1 MEGHAELYNLD
12 DGNGNKNF
20 LSVGLTTLPFLYIIF
35 SFSYLTLLGFWIL
48 VCFKNRRIFNRTHLL
63 MGGLLVVNCVH
74 FMCITSD
81 LHYVKI
87 TGSAHGLDV
96 VFYIFQLT
104 RAVLFST
111 VIVLIS
117 AGWFFWKPFLKREE
131 KLVLMIVIVL
141 EVWGNVDP
149 ILPWEAAVPYNKE
162 SGSFADVIYIFAIFF
177 PMALSITSLNK
188 ICETDLNAERNVVKL
203 WLFVMLTIVYVL
215 ITKILLLAVPTRW
228 EINVVKETTIFMFCM
243 LMLFIFRPVDRTR
256 IAKADETRFSTSN
269 SSSCRDC
276 PV

>member
-1 MEGHAELYNLD
+1 
-12 DGNGNKNF
+12 
-20 LSVGLTTLPFLYIIF
+20 
-35 SFSYLTLLGFWIL
+35 
-48 VCFKNRRIFNRTHLL
+48 
-63 MGGLLVVNCVH
+63 MGGLLLVNCVH
-74 FMCITSD
+74 FMCIAAD

-96 VFYIFQLT
+96 VFYIFQLM
-104 RAVLFST
+104 RAVIFSI

-131 KLVLMIVIVL
+131 KLVLMIVIVV
-141 EVWGNVDP
+141 EVWANVDP
-149 ILPWEAAVPYNKE
+149 ILPWEAAVPYNKQ

-188 ICETDLNAERNVVKL
+188 ICETDLNANRNVVKL
-203 WLFVMLTIVYVL
+203 WLFLMSTIVFVL
-215 ITKILLLAVPTRW
+215 ITKILLLALPTRW

-243 LMLFIFRPVDRTR
+243 LMLYIFRPVDRKR
-256 IAKADETRFSTSN
+256 IANCFDS
-269 SSSCRDC
+269 